1 VNHSPRITRRDVG
14 DAATGFSAG
23 AVITTAVVLFVCAL
37 AALLWWLGVFT
48 SGVKGAGDVR
58 RDQNDAKN
66 REHWSATFNAEF
78 EQIQA
83 DQEIVATLKGQA
95 DAKSA
100 TAQDRDNYIGAQNN
114 CHQDVAQYNADAAST
129 LGAPWVPAN
138 LPARLDADNY
148 CGS

>member
-1 VNHSPRITRRDVG
+1 MSRISRRDVG
-14 DAATGFSAG
+14 DAATGFGLSAI
-23 AVITTAVVLFVCAL
+23 AVTCTVLFVCAL

-48 SGVKGAGDVR
+48 SGIKGSGDVH

-66 REHWSATFNAEF
+66 REHWSATFNGEF

-83 DQEIVATLKGQA
+83 DQGVIAVLKQQA
-95 DAKSA
+95 DAKTA
-100 TAQDRDNYIGAQNN
+100 TAQAQANYTGAQLN
-114 CHQDVAQYNADAAST
+114 CRQDVAQYNADAAST

-138 LPARLDADNY
+138 LPTHIDASTY